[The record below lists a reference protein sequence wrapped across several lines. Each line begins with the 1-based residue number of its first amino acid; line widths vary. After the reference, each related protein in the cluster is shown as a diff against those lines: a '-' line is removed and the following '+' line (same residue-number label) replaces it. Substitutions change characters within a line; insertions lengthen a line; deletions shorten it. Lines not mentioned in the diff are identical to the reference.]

1 MQSKFD
7 EYDIRYLQEQYYKM
21 KDMYEKDEVG
31 ADKEEAMLKA
41 FKSYDKDGNGV
52 LDKKEI
58 VSLLQTHFK
67 EQGVHK
73 KPSKDDV
80 EAFFKNVDE
89 DGNGNI
95 SFDEFKHFL
104 IGNMKK
110 RLLKPLYDYLTGKGV
125 SLEA

>member
-1 MQSKFD
+1 
-7 EYDIRYLQEQYYKM
+7 M
-21 KDMYEKDEVG
+21 KEMYEKDEVG

-67 EQGVHK
+67 EQGIHK

-80 EAFFKNVDE
+80 DGFFKKVDE

-104 IGNMKK
+104 IGNMKA

-125 SLEA
+125 SLDA